1 MTEQTTDWKAELQVA
16 NASID
21 VCLLLRDRYE
31 NGFIEN
37 MEDVFGFVDE
47 QLVKHREQR
56 KRAFIKLGYLKEVDF
71 QFQIA
76 NEKDR
81 Y

>member
-1 MTEQTTDWKAELQVA
+1 MTEQTTDWKVELQVA

-21 VCLLLRDRYE
+21 VLLLLRDRYD
-31 NGFIEN
+31 NGFIKN
-37 MEDVFGFVDE
+37 VNDVFLIVNDL
-47 QLVKHREQR
+47 LVEHRDQR

-76 NEKDR
+76 NQKSA